1 MIDFRLTINC
11 IIEEL
16 QDTVIIIKDHVIVKV
31 INSFDLKFEIYIIVF
46 NEKTRNEKTLP
57 NLDSLLK
64 SLEEEKI
71 RMTEKTSLNNIQA
84 SFSSG
89 FFQGGLRIWGYRGR
103 RSRNSQGRRSD
114 WAGGKR
120 RNSIISDYKDITCH
134 YYQKKDILLIIIQSQ
149 YQYQKMITRM
159 AKASKLFNLGPLHFL
174 K

>member
-89 FFQGGLRIWGYRGR
+89 FFQGGLRI
-103 RSRNSQGRRSD
+103 
-114 WAGGKR
+114 
-120 RNSIISDYKDITCH
+120 
-134 YYQKKDILLIIIQSQ
+134 
-149 YQYQKMITRM
+149 
-159 AKASKLFNLGPLHFL
+159 
-174 K
+174 